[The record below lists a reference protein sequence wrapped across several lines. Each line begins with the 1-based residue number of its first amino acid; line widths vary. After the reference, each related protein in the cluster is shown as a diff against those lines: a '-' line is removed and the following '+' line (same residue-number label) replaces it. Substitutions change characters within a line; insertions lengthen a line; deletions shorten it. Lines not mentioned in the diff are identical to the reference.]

1 MSKENEEKLAVRP
14 PADVDVA
21 DELQTSDDGYVEGD
35 KFHRV
40 LDYIG
45 TKRGDVMVGRIV
57 SMLEQIAPAARKYV
71 EALGDVRKEN
81 PSIEYRKWRALLVVR
96 FLVVVLSLGA
106 AIYLKYTGNL
116 DSTTSLIIVTIA
128 TVFFSYG
135 RRQQ

>member
-1 MSKENEEKLAVRP
+1 MSNEGEDKLAVRP
-14 PADVDVA
+14 QGDVEA
-21 DELQTSDDGYVEGD
+21 AEEFQPPDDGYVEGD
-35 KFHRV
+35 KFHRI

-45 TKRGDVMVGRIV
+45 TKRGDVMAGRVV
-57 SMLEQIAPAARKYV
+57 SMLEQLAPAARKYV
-71 EALGDVRKEN
+71 EALGDVRKED
-81 PSIEYRKWRALLVVR
+81 PGIEYKKWRALLVVR

>member
-1 MSKENEEKLAVRP
+1 MSVENEDNLAIRTINEVEP
-14 PADVDVA
+14 
-21 DELQTSDDGYVEGD
+21 SDDLQQRDEDYDEGD
-35 KFHRV
+35 KFHRI

-45 TKRGDVMVGRIV
+45 TKRGDVMIGRVV
-57 SMLEQIAPAARKYV
+57 SMLEQLAPAARKYI
-71 EALGDVRKEN
+71 EDLGDVKKEN
-81 PSIEYRKWRALLVVR
+81 PSIEYRKWLALLIVR

-135 RRQQ
+135 RKQQ

>member
-1 MSKENEEKLAVRP
+1 MSRENEDKLAVAS

-21 DELQTSDDGYVEGD
+21 DEFQTPDDGYIEGD
-35 KFHRV
+35 KFHRI

-45 TKRGDVMVGRIV
+45 TKKGDVMAGRVV
-57 SMLEQIAPAARKYV
+57 SMMEQVAPAVRKYV
-71 EALGDVRKEN
+71 EALGDVKKEN
-81 PSIEYRKWRALLVVR
+81 PSIEYKKWRALLVVR

-106 AIYLKYTGNL
+106 AIYLKQTGNL